1 LKRILFVISKPG
13 FITFRSVFCGLLLG
27 LFIASFAYF
36 NDQVVQNT
44 FLIGNFLPVGVFGMV
59 LLLMLLVNPIL
70 ASLRASWA
78 LRGGEI
84 AIITAMGLAACAWP
98 GANFFRVSTGV
109 TAMPNHL
116 INFNSSW
123 QANNLMSYVPGASDE
138 LAQGHV
144 TDWKHFAALLR
155 DADTEAASPAGTLKG
170 WMSAEER
177 GVFSRA
183 AEMDLVTANATHQMT
198 LVLNRLL
205 RLGALWDGTVLAGR
219 GEPASDALSGTER
232 IRLNRHRLVQ
242 AFPDLVLPPPQ
253 GLPVLLDVR
262 EHRETALTPLLEG
275 SPPEAGLTVFQLPWR
290 TWAPTIRVWGTVVLA
305 LGLAT
310 VCMALI
316 VHRQW
321 AGNELL
327 PYPVA
332 RFLEE
337 ILERTEGRRWPR
349 IFCNKLFWIGFGLIF
364 LFHLQNGL
372 AAWFEALPTFPNRID
387 FTPLAEL
394 FPNARRVPRAIQ
406 GLFSFGVIPSV
417 IAFAFFLDSRTSLS
431 LGLTNLFWTM
441 FGSLLIANGVMVG
454 SSYMGGENGP
464 LLRFGAF
471 LGFGLMILYT
481 GRNYYRQAFLETLGR
496 KGPQP
501 LPGYVAWAGRGMAL
515 GVALSMYGL
524 HAAGLNFF
532 WSLLLTAV
540 CLNMFLVMGRIV
552 AETGAFFLQPQW
564 LPIGVFTTLFGL
576 EAIGPTP
583 YIVMAL
589 ASALLVGDPR
599 TTLMPFLLNGLKLGD
614 AADDREKSATGR
626 IGTLLLLMVL
636 LSFAVAGLMTFW
648 FQYNRG
654 VSSDRWAN
662 HSLPSMSFLNL
673 DRVVGEL
680 AASGELSAVTRDS
693 STRSLP
699 VPSPEKGALM
709 WLLLGAGLV
718 LIFAVAR
725 LRLTWWPFHPV
736 IFLIWGTYP
745 MGLFGGSFFL
755 GWLIKEGVVK
765 TFGTKGFH
773 HLKPLMVGIISAEVL
788 SAILWGIVSLVF
800 YLNTGRPPITYLI
813 FPS

>member
-1 LKRILFVISKPG
+1 MS
-13 FITFRSVFCGLLLG
+13 FRSILLGFLLG
-27 LFIASFAYF
+27 LFMATFTYF
-36 NDQVVQNT
+36 NDQVVENT
-44 FLIGNFLPVGVFGMV
+44 FLIGNFLPVGVFGAV
-59 LLLMLLVNPIL
+59 LLLLMLVNPLL
-70 ASLRASWA
+70 ASVRASWA
-78 LRGGEI
+78 LKGGEI

-98 GANFFRVSTGV
+98 GSNFFRVSTGV
-109 TAMPNHL
+109 TAMPRHL
-116 INFNSSW
+116 IHFNSSW
-123 QANNLMSYVPGASDE
+123 QSNHLMSYVPGASDE

-144 TDWKHFAALLR
+144 TDWRHFAGVIR
-155 DADTEAASPAGTLKG
+155 DADAGSATPAGTLKS
-170 WMSAEER
+170 WMLPEER
-177 GVFSRA
+177 GEFSRA
-183 AEMDLVTANATHQMT
+183 AEMELVSANAARQMT
-198 LVLNRLL
+198 MTLNRLL
-205 RLGALWDGTVLAGR
+205 GLGARWDSTVLAGES
-219 GEPASDALSGTER
+219 GDSSEGLSETAR
-232 IRLNRHRLVQ
+232 LSLNRRRLVQ
-242 AFPDLVLPPPQ
+242 AFPDLVLPPPR
-253 GLPVLLDVR
+253 GLPILLDVR

-275 SPPEAGLTVFQLPWR
+275 RPPDARLSVFQLPWR
-290 TWAPTIRVWGTVVLA
+290 VWAPTIRVWGTVVLA

-321 AGNELL
+321 ANNELL

-337 ILERTEGRRWPR
+337 TLDRPDGQRWPR
-349 IFCNKLFWIGFGLIF
+349 ILHNKFFWIGFGLIF
-364 LFHLQNGL
+364 LFHLQNGI
-372 AAWFEALPTFPNRID
+372 ATWFEVIPSFPNRID
-387 FTPLAEL
+387 FSPLATL
-394 FPNARRVPRAIQ
+394 FPNARRVPRAMQ

-441 FGSLLIANGVMVG
+441 FGSVLIANGVMVG

-481 GRNYYRQAFLETLGR
+481 GRRYYREALLETVGC
-496 KGPQP
+496 KGSRP

-515 GVALSMYGL
+515 GVGLSIYGL

-532 WSLLLTAV
+532 WSLILTAV
-540 CLNMFLVMGRIV
+540 CLNVFLVMGRIV

-564 LPIGVFTTLFGL
+564 LPIGVFTTLFGM

-589 ASALLVGDPR
+589 SSALLVGDPR

-614 AADDREKSATGR
+614 VAANKDKPATGR
-626 IGTLLLLMVL
+626 LGILLLLV
-636 LSFAVAGLMTFW
+636 VAGSFVAAGATTLW

-654 VSSDRWAN
+654 VSGDIWAN
-662 HSLPSMSFLNL
+662 QSLPAMSFFNL

-680 AASGELSAVTRDS
+680 TAGGELSAVTQNTANRAV
-693 STRSLP
+693 P
-699 VPSPEKGALM
+699 VPSPDKGAVM
-709 WLLLGAGLV
+709 WLLLGGALV
-718 LIFAVAR
+718 LIFAIAR

-765 TFGTKGFH
+765 TFGTRGFH
-773 HLKPLMVGIISAEVL
+773 LLKPLMVGIISAEVL
-788 SAILWGIVSLVF
+788 SAILWGVVSWIY
-800 YLNTGRPPITYLI
+800 YLNTGRPPITYRI
-813 FPS
+813 FPA